1 MNPFDLAAELG
12 HERLVLVQEP
22 AVGLRA
28 VIALHSS
35 ALGPAVGG
43 TRMRRYPSF
52 DAALEDA
59 LRLSHAMTAKCAYAG
74 LAYGGGKAV
83 IDGDPRVAKTPAL
96 LGAYGRAVEELSG
109 RFLTGGDMGISHADL
124 DLMARAT
131 HHVGRTPAGS
141 TVDAS
146 DLTAIGVA
154 AAIGAVAAR
163 LGRPLAR
170 LAVVVQGVGEVGAR
184 LARRLA
190 RAGVRL
196 TLADAEP
203 ARAEALAAELGAAA
217 VAADAVYDVPCD
229 LFSPNAAGGV
239 LNPETVARLDCRAVC
254 GAANNPLADPLVG
267 FDLAARGVVY
277 APDFVVNAGGVLS
290 LLYETGQTDLA
301 GIVARVERLGAD
313 LLELLDAAAA
323 AGVPPFRLAERRVAE
338 RLAAARAARPA
349 RP

>member
-1 MNPFDLAAELG
+1 MPGMTPFDLAAELG
-12 HERLVLVQEP
+12 HERVMLVQEP

-52 DAALEDA
+52 ADAFEDA

-83 IDGDPRVAKTPAL
+83 IDGDPQVAKTPAL
-96 LGAYGRAVEELSG
+96 LAAYGRAVEELGG
-109 RFLTGGDMGISHADL
+109 RFLTGGDMGVSHADL
-124 DLMARAT
+124 ETMARAS
-131 HHVGRTPAGS
+131 HHVGRAPAGAS
-141 TVDAS
+141 VDAS

-154 AAIGAVAAR
+154 AAIRALAAR
-163 LGRPLAR
+163 LGRR
-170 LAVVVQGVGEVGAR
+170 LDGLRVALQGTGEVGAR

-196 TLADAEP
+196 TLADALP
-203 ARAEALAAELGAAA
+203 ARAEALAAEVGGET
-217 VAADAVYDVPCD
+217 VAAEAIYDVPCD

-239 LNPETVARLDCRAVC
+239 LAAETVARLACGAVC
-254 GAANNPLADPLVG
+254 GAANNPLESPLVG
-267 FDLAARGVVY
+267 YELAARGVVY

-290 LLYETGQTDLA
+290 LLYETGQTDER
-301 GIVARVERLGAD
+301 GVVERVERIGAD
-313 LLELLDAAAA
+313 LDELLDAAAA
-323 AGVPPFRLAERRVAE
+323 AGLPPFRLAERRVAE
-338 RLAAARAARPA
+338 RLAAARRTG
-349 RP
+349 R